1 MHGDVLLDSEDE
13 IGKAAKH
20 APTQMFGGDFPIAHT
35 IGRQQSKSGA
45 MCALH

>member
-20 APTQMFGGDFPIAHT
+20 APAQTFGGDIA
-35 IGRQQSKSGA
+35 KE
-45 MCALH
+45 ALHHV